1 MPHEPS
7 YEVGYKK
14 PPLHARFKKGQSG
27 NPRARP
33 KRSKDFAALL
43 TEILNEKVTVTENGQ
58 PRQITKTGHQARP
71 GAGGVSRGKR
81 SKPPP
86 TLAICSKDT
95 PRPRCRSRE
104 HR

>member
-33 KRSKDFAALL
+33 KRSKDFAA
-43 TEILNEKVTVTENGQ
+43 
-58 PRQITKTGHQARP
+58 
-71 GAGGVSRGKR
+71 
-81 SKPPP
+81 
-86 TLAICSKDT
+86 
-95 PRPRCRSRE
+95 
-104 HR
+104 